1 MRKLLA
7 VLSLLFAGIAF
18 GEVLPNSTQL
28 RSGSNNTTIASG
40 VLTNS
45 ELGWLPANGT
55 IWIGGTNGVAIQ
67 IGVQGAAS
75 TNTINAAVA
84 PLATTNY
91 VYPRLWLATN
101 AWLQVHGDGTNLLW
115 IVSTNATLNVS
126 NVVTTAILP

>member
-75 TNTINAAVA
+75 TN
-84 PLATTNY
+84 Y

-101 AWLQVHGDGTNLLW
+101 AWLQVHSDGTNLLW
-115 IVSTNATLNVS
+115 IVSTNATLNVT